1 MKKQTT
7 NQSTMAPT
15 RKQKFVA
22 RGAVVATLLTAL
34 MHASELPFLLKFIS
48 YPGVEAAI
56 GGGLAWFFGYM
67 AKEYSR

>member
-15 RKQKFVA
+15 RKQRFVA
-22 RGAVVATLLTAL
+22 QGAVVATLITAL
-34 MHASELPFLLKFIS
+34 MHASGYPFLLKFIG

-56 GGGLAWFFGYM
+56 GGGLAWLFGYM
-67 AKEYSR
+67 AKEYVR